1 MLCICE
7 RVQFDVRVR
16 YWIRLNERWTVF
28 FVEVCTLLSA
38 FLVNHQLLQH
48 FVHRY
53 GNDVGASWC
62 EVALVLLKNVR
73 HPLLGGPPTSPHQR
87 RAHQSSTNE
96 ENTLILI
103 SRSAVCHNPVQCDG
117 WMILQPFCRWP
128 ISKCSSDPN
137 LKWRE
142 HVHCSKCKHL
152 LFAVKIAQCDA
163 VFYVD

>member
-1 MLCICE
+1 MPCICE
-7 RVQFDVRVR
+7 RVQFDVWFDTGLD
-16 YWIRLNERWTVF
+16 WIKGGLF
-28 FVEVCTLLSA
+28 SLAEVYSLLS
-38 FLVNHQLLQH
+38 
-48 FVHRY
+48 VHRY

-142 HVHCSKCKHL
+142 HVHCSKCKHI

>member
-53 GNDVGASWC
+53 GNDVGAS
-62 EVALVLLKNVR
+62 
-73 HPLLGGPPTSPHQR
+73 
-87 RAHQSSTNE
+87 
-96 ENTLILI
+96 
-103 SRSAVCHNPVQCDG
+103 
-117 WMILQPFCRWP
+117 
-128 ISKCSSDPN
+128 
-137 LKWRE
+137 
-142 HVHCSKCKHL
+142 
-152 LFAVKIAQCDA
+152 
-163 VFYVD
+163 